1 MVSEG
6 SSHLFL
12 CRDGQMLPRWSEA
25 FEGAKASKPGTLRSK
40 KGKST
45 VALLWLRLDRDVSA
59 AEQVASVALRFGLL
73 PCIVMSDIPKD
84 EEAMAV
90 FSAGAR
96 GYCNTHADPALLR
109 QIAGVVLQ
117 GGLWIGESLMQR
129 LIGATARL
137 TRVAPTA
144 EPVRSEG
151 PSIGLSPVAAPP
163 AIAPAWQEK
172 LTEREREVALTLA
185 SGASNK
191 EIARLLG
198 ITDRTVKAHVG
209 AILEKLQVR
218 DRLQLSLVVNG
229 GAKAAGR
236 PDGVG

>member
-6 SSHLFL
+6 PSHLFL

-40 KGKST
+40 KGKYT
-45 VALLWLRLDRDVSA
+45 VGLLWLRLEQDVSA
-59 AEQVASVALRFGLL
+59 AEQVAGVALRFGLL
-73 PCIVMSDIPKD
+73 PCIVMSDIPQD

-96 GYCNTHADPALLR
+96 GYCNTHADPVLLR

-129 LIGATARL
+129 LIGATAR
-137 TRVAPTA
+137 VARAAPAA
-144 EPVRSEG
+144 EPGRSAVL
-151 PSIGLSPVAAPP
+151 SAGLSPAAPL
-163 AIAPAWQEK
+163 ASTPAWQEK
-172 LTEREREVALTLA
+172 LTERELEVAQTLA

-209 AILEKLQVR
+209 AILEKLRVR

-229 GAKAAGR
+229 GAKVEGR
-236 PDGVG
+236 PDDGL